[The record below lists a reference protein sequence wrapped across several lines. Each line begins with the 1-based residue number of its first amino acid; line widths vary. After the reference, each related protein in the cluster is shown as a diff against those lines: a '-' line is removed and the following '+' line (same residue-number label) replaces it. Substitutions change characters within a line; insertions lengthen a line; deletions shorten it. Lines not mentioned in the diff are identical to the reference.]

1 MEITPGRT
9 AIALSGGAVATCV
22 LYLMSAHTGGRL
34 SGTEAR
40 AASTTIP
47 PAASAS
53 MATKVPVGAS
63 LKRIV
68 VRHQEPGDV
77 VFSLNGEELQ
87 LEFRHE
93 ASSSATAPSKL
104 AREGR

>member
-40 AASTTIP
+40 AASP
-47 PAASAS
+47 PPTASAS
-53 MATKVPVGAS
+53 LTTKVPVGAS

-68 VRHQEPGDV
+68 VRHLEPGDV
-77 VFSLNGEELQ
+77 IFSLNGEELQ
-87 LEFRHE
+87 LEFRHG

-104 AREGR
+104 ARKGR